1 VKKDGEI
8 LCNTAE
14 FLFPEQRAREKYK
27 TNGFKEISMIYGAT
41 DQSYRK
47 TTDLINRIR
56 YQKGATPVRTLH
68 HNSESEGRKIIE
80 FMEHKTER
88 ILAAHDITA
97 EGIPRE
103 IEKYNA
109 KEGVFL
115 EQEEITKAI
124 ESCRLSAEEVVEIKK
139 NSVCYED
146 PAHTVNISID
156 DVCVKEQKDKRG
168 VQELGTSQEKKRNL
182 LHNTI
187 AHIQKEGLSYTI
199 NSHSIKMALRI
210 VLGFLLN
217 NDLLR
222 YRLQFFLD
230 GQKTLH
236 AAVLKA
242 FGWLCDI
249 GILLDWYHVQEKCK
263 MQLSMAMKGRH
274 IRNDVLSQLMPL
286 LWYGMVDKAIHYL
299 SALTQESVKD
309 KASLD
314 KLINYIERNRPY
326 IPCYAVRKKLGL
338 RNSSNIGEKMND
350 LIVSERQKHNGMSWS
365 KPGSVALAALTALKR
380 NKEYTHWFQDSDL
393 KFKLVA

>member
-1 VKKDGEI
+1 
-8 LCNTAE
+8 
-14 FLFPEQRAREKYK
+14 
-27 TNGFKEISMIYGAT
+27 
-41 DQSYRK
+41 
-47 TTDLINRIR
+47 
-56 YQKGATPVRTLH
+56 
-68 HNSESEGRKIIE
+68 
-80 FMEHKTER
+80 
-88 ILAAHDITA
+88 
-97 EGIPRE
+97 
-103 IEKYNA
+103 
-109 KEGVFL
+109 
-115 EQEEITKAI
+115 
-124 ESCRLSAEEVVEIKK
+124 
-139 NSVCYED
+139 D